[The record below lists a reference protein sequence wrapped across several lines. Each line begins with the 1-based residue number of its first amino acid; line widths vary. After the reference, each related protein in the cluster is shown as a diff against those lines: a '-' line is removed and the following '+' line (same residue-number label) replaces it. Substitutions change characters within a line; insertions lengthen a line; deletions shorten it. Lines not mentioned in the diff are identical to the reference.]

1 MNDLTGSDVETV
13 VADAHR
19 RGWALV
25 LAGTVRVT
33 RDLDLAEDCVQEA
46 YAAALSIWPR
56 DGTPDNPIGWLTTT
70 ARRRAIDAVRREHVF
85 RSELPLLQEPEQ
97 TRELI
102 MEEPMDTA
110 PTDSDDL
117 ILDERLRLIFMCC
130 HPALA
135 QEAQLALTLR
145 LVCGLT
151 TRDIARAF
159 LVPEPTMAARLTRAK
174 KKISIARIPYRVP
187 PADQLPER
195 LRGVL
200 GVIHLLFTAGHT
212 APSGDT
218 LMRVDLVGEALH
230 LARTLRHLMPDEREL
245 WGLLALILVTDARR
259 STRVDAHGRLLRLQ
273 DQDRTR
279 WDRSAIAEADAL
291 VLDGL
296 RGGRPGRYVLQAA
309 IAALYAEAPTYEET
323 DWAQIVEVYDALL
336 AVWPSSVVA
345 LNRSVALAE
354 VSGPVVAL
362 TEIERLELGGELDGY
377 QYLPAVKADLLRRV
391 GRTQDAAAA
400 YARALALTDNGA
412 ERTFLAGQL
421 DAVRGEDG
429 AEHRPQPP

>member
-1 MNDLTGSDVETV
+1 
-13 VADAHR
+13 
-19 RGWALV
+19 
-25 LAGTVRVT
+25 
-33 RDLDLAEDCVQEA
+33 
-46 YAAALSIWPR
+46 
-56 DGTPDNPIGWLTTT
+56 
-70 ARRRAIDAVRREHVF
+70 
-85 RSELPLLQEPEQ
+85 
-97 TRELI
+97 
-102 MEEPMDTA
+102 
-110 PTDSDDL
+110 
-117 ILDERLRLIFMCC
+117 
-130 HPALA
+130 
-135 QEAQLALTLR
+135 
-145 LVCGLT
+145 
-151 TRDIARAF
+151 
-159 LVPEPTMAARLTRAK
+159 
-174 KKISIARIPYRVP
+174 
-187 PADQLPER
+187 
-195 LRGVL
+195 
-200 GVIHLLFTAGHT
+200 
-212 APSGDT
+212 
-218 LMRVDLVGEALH
+218 
-230 LARTLRHLMPDEREL
+230 MPDEREL